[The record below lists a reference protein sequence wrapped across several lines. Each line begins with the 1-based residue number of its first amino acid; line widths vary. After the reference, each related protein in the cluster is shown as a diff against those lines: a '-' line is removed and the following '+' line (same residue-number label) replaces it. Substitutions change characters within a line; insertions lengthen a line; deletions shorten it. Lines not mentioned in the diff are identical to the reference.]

1 VNNEINFLPLIDNK
15 SKTGLEQS
23 KKSML
28 ERISE
33 AKHKNDILTTPQGDD
48 EDYEKVEQYIENHQ
62 PIEISQITNIH
73 TNDSRNQNNIRDSK
87 TLNKDILNLGSFS
100 KSRTNRR
107 VLSSNKTIENT
118 DFQQKIP
125 S

>member
-1 VNNEINFLPLIDNK
+1 LIDNNISNK

-48 EDYEKVEQYIENHQ
+48 EDGDKDEQYIENHQ
-62 PIEISQITNIH
+62 PIEIPQIPNIH
-73 TNDSRNQNNIRDSK
+73 TKDSRNQNNIVNSK
-87 TLNKDILNLGSFS
+87 TLNKDILFLGSFS

-107 VLSSNKTIENT
+107 VLSSNKTVENV